1 MPYTI
6 EYRIIHP
13 EHGLRTLFSRGA
25 PVLNENNEVEKLKGI
40 TQDITE
46 RKTIEKE
53 LNESQKFI
61 RAITESVPNIIFVY
75 DVLNDKEI
83 YSNRTLA
90 STLGYTKA
98 EAKAMG
104 KNIMKTLVHPDD
116 FGALQERN
124 NNIISYGRKNKVFE
138 VFYKIKHAN
147 GNWRWHRSLS
157 KIFKY
162 NSKGLP
168 WQILGVTEDV
178 TDRKLADDKL
188 QKAYVDMQ
196 NMNLEL
202 AHAKGLLKES
212 NNELEQRVEERT
224 KELSDIINQ
233 LKNTAGEQQKFAALV
248 EKSINFI
255 SMSDLEGNIIYLNDG
270 GMKLVG
276 LESKEEALQ
285 TRIKDYFF
293 EKDHDLVYDKPFQS
307 IGNWQQWSGEFYL
320 KHFKTGEP
328 IPVFSNAFRI
338 EDPATGEIL
347 ALANVSH
354 DLTDHKKKE
363 EEIRSSREKLESI
376 NIELNRKN
384 EELIKIN
391 IDLDNF
397 VYTASHDLKSPIS
410 NLEGLLLAL
419 DKPLKQKPG
428 SQEKQIIQ
436 MMHKSVFKLKDTIS
450 ALVEITKAQR
460 NLEETTELV
469 SITEVLDEVRLE
481 IDKLIVESNAKFF
494 LDITIDRIVYAKI
507 NLHSIMYNLITNA
520 IKYRDSKKALE
531 IHIRTYKE
539 NDIIVFSIRDNGLG
553 IHNKQQGKL
562 FGMFRRFHSHV
573 EGTGIGLYIIK
584 RMVENNNGKIE
595 VESEEGVGT
604 CFKIYFKEQ
613 K

>member
-1 MPYTI
+1 LKGTVLDITQRKIAEEKLLEEQHFIQKIANTTPNVITVFDLIEYKNIYFNKELHGLLGYSNEEFEKLKNDKDFLLNSIHQEDFQKCKEYIENFKSYLGNEPKELEYRLKDIEGNYRWILVRHNVFKRSENGLPIQIIGISRDITEKKAYELELLERESRLRESQSLAKMGHWELDLKTTEIYWSDGLYEIYGIERGTHLKLESVKKYNIDKDYDNLIGEIQKASQSKMPYTI

-363 EEIRSSREKLESI
+363 EEIRSSREKLE
-376 NIELNRKN
+376 
-384 EELIKIN
+384 
-391 IDLDNF
+391 
-397 VYTASHDLKSPIS
+397 
-410 NLEGLLLAL
+410 
-419 DKPLKQKPG
+419 
-428 SQEKQIIQ
+428 
-436 MMHKSVFKLKDTIS
+436 
-450 ALVEITKAQR
+450 
-460 NLEETTELV
+460 
-469 SITEVLDEVRLE
+469 
-481 IDKLIVESNAKFF
+481 
-494 LDITIDRIVYAKI
+494 
-507 NLHSIMYNLITNA
+507 
-520 IKYRDSKKALE
+520 KK
-531 IHIRTYKE
+531 
-539 NDIIVFSIRDNGLG
+539 
-553 IHNKQQGKL
+553 
-562 FGMFRRFHSHV
+562 
-573 EGTGIGLYIIK
+573 
-584 RMVENNNGKIE
+584 
-595 VESEEGVGT
+595 
-604 CFKIYFKEQ
+604 
-613 K
+613 